1 MRFVH
6 RFPQA
11 ILTVFLALA
20 LLSPGRVVAA
30 EPMPV
35 VATFSILGDMV
46 QTIGGARVQ
55 VTTLVGPNG
64 DPHVFRPTP
73 RHAQAMAGAAL
84 VFANG
89 LGFEG
94 WMERLVEASGFRG
107 RMILVSQGIE
117 TLEAEGHHDHQHQH
131 KASNDHGAPDPHAWH
146 DLGNGKIYA
155 RNIAAALIAAD
166 PPGKGFYEQRRDA
179 FVLEIAALEQELAA
193 SLATLPPGPHRVV
206 TSHDAF
212 GYFDHAYGI
221 EFLAP
226 QGVSTEA
233 EASAKDLAGLIRQ
246 IRGQKVAAVFL
257 ENIADPRLIEQI
269 QRETGAR
276 IGGTLYSGSLSE
288 PDGPAATYLAMMRH
302 NISALLAA
310 LGGK

>member
-30 EPMPV
+30 ESMPV

-73 RHAQAMAGAAL
+73 RHAQAMAGATL

-94 WMERLVEASGFRG
+94 WMERLAEASGFHG

-117 TLEAEGHHDHQHQH
+117 TLEAKGHHDHEHQH

-310 LGGK
+310 LRGK